1 MKRKNQ
7 PWLEHEDKMLKQLK
21 DKGVTYEEAAEILQR
36 SVESVRQRKYR
47 KGYRRSNKPTTKKT
61 IQLEQKAP
69 TKDSK
74 HIKQTNPNIEV
85 TLFWGL
91 VKYKKA

>member
-1 MKRKNQ
+1 MRRSNQ
-7 PWLEHEDKMLKQLK
+7 PWLEHEDKTLQKLKEN
-21 DKGVTYEEAAEILQR
+21 GVTYEEAAEILQR

-47 KGYRRSNKPTTKKT
+47 NGYLNSNKPTTN
-61 IQLEQKAP
+61 KAMHLDHKEP
-69 TKDSK
+69 TKESK

-85 TLFWGL
+85 SLFWGL

>member
-1 MKRKNQ
+1 MIRNYK

-47 KGYRRSNKPTTKKT
+47 KGYLRSNKPTTKKT
-61 IQLEQKAP
+61 IQFDQKAP
-69 TKDSK
+69 TKESK